1 MSKIITFVVVLA
13 CLCSCSVQTRMYSKY
28 SNVPKE
34 YLSLK
39 VLQTLD
45 ENSALCTD
53 ANFNVVK
60 VIIKDKLL
68 YDGLPIYGTFVLVDT
83 YRYITVK
90 NVAKTVPVY
99 MPFEDYV
106 ELMESLNEDNKQS
119 ENPVGMKMIL

>member
-68 YDGLPIYGTFVLVDT
+68 YDGLPIYGTFVL
-83 YRYITVK
+83 
-90 NVAKTVPVY
+90 AKTVPVY